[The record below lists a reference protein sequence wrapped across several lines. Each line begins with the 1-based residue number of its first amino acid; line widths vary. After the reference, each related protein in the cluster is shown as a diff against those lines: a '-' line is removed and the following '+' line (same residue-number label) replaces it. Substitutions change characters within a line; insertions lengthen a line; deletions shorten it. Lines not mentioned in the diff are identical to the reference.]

1 MHKGE
6 FLQFFFLNLHPSLAN
21 VVRDSTSVDTGM
33 ADVSL
38 TDSKSTD
45 SSLFQ
50 QFGPDTEKYK
60 KQNMTWHENSGLLK
74 ACRQRR

>member
-1 MHKGE
+1 MKP
-6 FLQFFFLNLHPSLAN
+6 QWLAN